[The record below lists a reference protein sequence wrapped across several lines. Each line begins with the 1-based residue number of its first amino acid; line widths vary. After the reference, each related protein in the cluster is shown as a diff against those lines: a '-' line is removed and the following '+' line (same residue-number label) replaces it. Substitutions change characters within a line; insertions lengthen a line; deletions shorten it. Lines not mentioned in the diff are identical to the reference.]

1 MSRSVDPAPVCEGC
15 REVDSFFFC
24 KNCAFSLCKDCTK
37 SIHSHRL
44 FSRHDII
51 TVEEASLNKLQH
63 CKKHPNSTVPELGY
77 FCDACAEPA
86 CIDCLQI
93 GSHSDHRK
101 SVVSI
106 NDRADEYAS
115 SADKMVAKL
124 DEALLSIPA
133 SKVFDSIKEQQT
145 NLLNLIYNEYQR
157 LIEQAKESKKHRVQR
172 IQERQFLLFDKVDVS
187 ELESLLNHVES
198 DFASLREQFKKAI
211 TNIAELSDEKNS
223 SMISDRKD
231 SSISKSN
238 ASGLFSNS
246 TVLSSDC
253 PDITSLRFP
262 TSKTPSLLFRASR
275 DGFAASSFHSRCD
288 GQPNVVV
295 LVRATNGA
303 VFGGFSSTAFDSEGG
318 IYYHSPGAFLFRV
331 KNNNYP
337 SPERFDLNGN
347 YDQRAIVRSSGC
359 GPRFGGGSDL
369 YLCDNCNSNN
379 SSYSNCGSTYHGS
392 YQQLTQDKHFTV
404 TDYEVWS
411 I

>member
-1 MSRSVDPAPVCEGC
+1 MSRSVDPAPVCEDC

-51 TVEEASLNKLQH
+51 TVDEASLIKLQH
-63 CKKHPNSTVPELGY
+63 CKKHPNSTAPELGY
-77 FCDACAEPA
+77 FCDTCAEPA
-86 CIDCLQI
+86 CVDCLQI

-124 DEALLSIPA
+124 DAALLSIPA

-172 IQERQFLLFDKVDVS
+172 IQDGQFLIFDKVDVA
-187 ELESLLNHVES
+187 ELEWLLDHVES
-198 DFASLREQFKKAI
+198 EFANLKTQFKKAI
-211 TNIAELSDEKNS
+211 TTIAELSDEKNS
-223 SMISDRKD
+223 SMISDRK
-231 SSISKSN
+231 SKGN
-238 ASGLFSNS
+238 FIGGGLFPNS
-246 TVLSSDC
+246 SVLSFDC

-262 TSKTPSLLFRASR
+262 TFKTPSLLFRASR
-275 DGFAASSFHSRCD
+275 DGFNVDSFHSRCD

-303 VFGGFSSTAFDSEGG
+303 VFGGFSSTAFDSSGSWSQ
-318 IYYHSPGAFLFRV
+318 SPGAFLFRI
-331 KNNNYP
+331 KNKNYP
-337 SPERFDLNGN
+337 SPERFELRENHN
-347 YDQRAIVRSSGC
+347 QYAIFRHVGL
-359 GPRFGGGSDL
+359 GPCFGGGRDL
-369 YLCDNCNSNN
+369 SLYDNCHSNN
-379 SSYSNCGSTYHGS
+379 NSTSSCGDTYNGSTE
-392 YQQLTQDKHFTV
+392 QLTQDYSFTV